1 MTQRTS
7 PARPA
12 VQDHLAAE
20 RRTANSIYGV
30 IVSSGV
36 MASAHADSVRRLAV
50 AVLVTL
56 LVYWAAERY
65 AHIMAGRIVL
75 GPDLR
80 WRDVPGRLREGWE
93 LVTASFVPLVV
104 LLVVAV
110 FGASYTTAVF
120 AALGAG
126 TVLLGLDGWRVGG
139 DAGLRPV
146 QRVFAALGA
155 AAFGLVMIALKS
167 LLH

>member
-1 MTQRTS
+1 MTQRSS
-7 PARPA
+7 PSRPA
-12 VQDHLAAE
+12 VQGHLAAE
-20 RRTANSIYGV
+20 QRTANSIYGV

-36 MASAHADSVRRLAV
+36 MASAHADSVPRLAV

-75 GPDLR
+75 GPDVR
-80 WRDVPGRLREGWE
+80 WRDIPGRLREGWE

-104 LLVVAV
+104 LLVVGA

-120 AALGAG
+120 AALGCG
-126 TVLLGLDGWRVGG
+126 TVLLAFDGWRVGR
-139 DAGLRPV
+139 DAGLHPV
-146 QRVFAALGA
+146 QQLFAASGA